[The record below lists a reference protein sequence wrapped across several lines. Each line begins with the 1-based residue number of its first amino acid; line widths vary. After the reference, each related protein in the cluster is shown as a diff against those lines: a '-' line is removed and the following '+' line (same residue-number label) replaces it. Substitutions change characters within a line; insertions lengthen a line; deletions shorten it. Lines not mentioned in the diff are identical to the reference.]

1 MIESRQSYSKESR
14 VQFFGPPC
22 RVLKM
27 KRRFLASLSTSMHRQ
42 QSLLMKYLSKNCSVC
57 CFP

>member
-22 RVLKM
+22 ML
-27 KRRFLASLSTSMHRQ
+27 RF
-42 QSLLMKYLSKNCSVC
+42 
-57 CFP
+57 